1 MFTQNV
7 TIFPEKNIFQQISIS
22 GNDSVITLHNQY
34 ALTFLCLESERQ
46 NLDNFLQVIN
56 QFIISVPR

>member
-22 GNDSVITLHNQY
+22 GNDSVITLYNQY